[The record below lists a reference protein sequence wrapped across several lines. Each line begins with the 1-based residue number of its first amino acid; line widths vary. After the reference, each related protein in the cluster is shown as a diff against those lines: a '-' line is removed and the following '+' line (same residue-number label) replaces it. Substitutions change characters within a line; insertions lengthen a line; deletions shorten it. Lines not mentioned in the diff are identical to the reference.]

1 MNLMAANFGPQA
13 PLWTAAILLRR
24 KKLDF
29 LGDMVFW
36 IKPTSCHRIN
46 AVILDLCGVNSE
58 GNIHWKVSKES

>member
-1 MNLMAANFGPQA
+1 MVANFGPQA
-13 PLWTAAILLRR
+13 PLWTEAILLRR